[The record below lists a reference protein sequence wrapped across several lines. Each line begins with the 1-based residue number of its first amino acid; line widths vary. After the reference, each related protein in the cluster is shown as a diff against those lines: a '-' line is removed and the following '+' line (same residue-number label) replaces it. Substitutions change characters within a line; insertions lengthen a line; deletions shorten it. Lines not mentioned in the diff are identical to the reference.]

1 MNASLE
7 VTVPFPAWLTV
18 RVKRC
23 ALKVTVTDFAALMVT
38 VQVVPETVSHPL
50 QPLNVDAL
58 AGLAV
63 RITLV
68 PLSKVAVQVLG
79 QLMNASLEVT
89 VPLPAWLTVR
99 VKRCALK
106 V

>member
-1 MNASLE
+1 MLGQLMNASLE

-68 PLSKVAVQVLG
+68 PLS
-79 QLMNASLEVT
+79 
-89 VPLPAWLTVR
+89 
-99 VKRCALK
+99 
-106 V
+106 

>member
-1 MNASLE
+1 PLRLRKVGPPAVFAVRITLVPLSQEAVQVLGQLMNASLE

-23 ALKVTVTDFAALMVT
+23 ALKVTVTNFAALMVT

-68 PLSKVAVQVLG
+68 PLS
-79 QLMNASLEVT
+79 
-89 VPLPAWLTVR
+89 
-99 VKRCALK
+99 
-106 V
+106 